1 MTGRQ
6 KVKLLNASLD
16 ILYQAYLKLSIFKQ
30 FSDWVEEKG
39 GAEVT
44 ATGSGLVTLIQTAEL
59 KRI

>member
-1 MTGRQ
+1 M
-6 KVKLLNASLD
+6 KLLNASLD

-39 GAEVT
+39 GGAEGT
-44 ATGSGLVTLIQTAEL
+44 APGSGLVTLIQTAEL

>member
-1 MTGRQ
+1 M
-6 KVKLLNASLD
+6 KLLNASLD